1 VARDGRPAL
10 LGGPIAQARWDDKC
24 KDRQDCCKACKG
36 READPALAMAIA
48 LDQLRTFVAVA
59 EAGGLTAAA
68 EALHL
73 SLPAIS
79 RRLTALERELGVAL
93 LLRSTRK
100 VTLTQT
106 GREFLP
112 RARRLLD
119 ELEESLLG
127 IRETA
132 AQRRGLVTLAC
143 IPTAAYYFLPAT
155 LAAFARRFPAVRV
168 RAMDLSAEGVIEAVA
183 AGAAEFGIGM
193 EGAVHPE
200 VTFRALRRDPF
211 VLACR
216 HDHPLA
222 RKRQVRWAE
231 LEKERLVGVSRRSGN
246 RLILD
251 RALLPHGIAPAWHY
265 EAEHLST
272 SLGLVEAGLGVAVV
286 PRLAL
291 PREVHPVL
299 VARPLHDP
307 RVDRATGLLLRR
319 GSAPGPAARAL
330 IALLEKGM
338 RAG

>member
-1 VARDGRPAL
+1 
-10 LGGPIAQARWDDKC
+10 
-24 KDRQDCCKACKG
+24 
-36 READPALAMAIA
+36 MAID

-59 EAGGLTAAA
+59 EAQSLTRAM
-68 EALHL
+68 EVLHL

-79 RRLTALERELGVAL
+79 RRLSSLEEELGIAL
-93 LLRSTRK
+93 LTRTTRR

-132 AQRRGLVTLAC
+132 ARRRGLVTIAC

-155 LAAFARRFPAVRV
+155 LADFARRFPHVRV
-168 RAMDLSAEGVIEAVA
+168 RVMDLSADGVTDAVA
-183 AGAAEFGIGM
+183 GGGVEFGIGM

-200 VTFRALRRDPF
+200 VEFRALRRDPF

-216 HDHPLA
+216 RDHPLA
-222 RKRQVRWAE
+222 RKRGLRWADLANE
-231 LEKERLVGVSRRSGN
+231 VLVGVSRRSGN

-251 RALLPHGIAPAWHY
+251 RALLPRGIQPNWRY

-291 PREVHPVL
+291 PRGPHPVL
-299 VARPLHDP
+299 VACPLGEP
-307 RVDRATGLLLRR
+307 RIDRATGVVLKR
-319 GSAPGPAARAL
+319 GAEPGPAARAL
-330 IALLEKGM
+330 LDLLERRMVG
-338 RAG
+338 A

>member
-1 VARDGRPAL
+1 
-10 LGGPIAQARWDDKC
+10 
-24 KDRQDCCKACKG
+24 
-36 READPALAMAIA
+36 MAID
-48 LDQLRTFVAVA
+48 LDQLRAFVAVA
-59 EAGGLTAAA
+59 EAQSLTRAM
-68 EALHL
+68 EVLHL

-79 RRLTALERELGVAL
+79 RRLSSLEEELGIAL
-93 LLRSTRK
+93 LTRTTRR

-132 AQRRGLVTLAC
+132 ARRRGLVTIAC

-155 LAAFARRFPAVRV
+155 LADFARRFPHVRV
-168 RAMDLSAEGVIEAVA
+168 RVMDLSADGVTDAVA
-183 AGAAEFGIGM
+183 GGGVEFGIGM

-200 VTFRALRRDPF
+200 VEFRALRRDPF

-216 HDHPLA
+216 RDHPLA
-222 RKRQVRWAE
+222 RKRGLRWEDLADE
-231 LEKERLVGVSRRSGN
+231 VLVGVSRRSGN

-251 RALLPHGIAPAWHY
+251 RALLPRGIQPNWRY

-291 PREVHPVL
+291 PRGPHPVL
-299 VARPLHDP
+299 VARPLGEP
-307 RVDRATGLLLRR
+307 RIDRATGVVLKR
-319 GSAPGPAARAL
+319 GAEPGPAARAL
-330 IALLEKGM
+330 LDLLERRM
-338 RAG
+338 VSA